1 MTVCEASDPVQQTLQ
16 FVDED
21 DGTFWMD
28 FEDFKHYFG
37 RLYLCKTVVGHVFS
51 HVPVQQP
58 PESFTLLRAH
68 VPLDGQ
74 YTFSGFDFFTFQ
86 QQAQSVHLK

>member
-1 MTVCEASDPVQQTLQ
+1 MSLCEVCDPVYVQQDLQ

-37 RLYLCKTVVGHVFS
+37 RLYLCKTVLGHVFS
-51 HVPVQQP
+51 HVPVQQQ

-74 YTFSGFDFFTFQ
+74 YTFSGFDCLY
-86 QQAQSVHLK
+86 ASNRRKACI